1 MAVDWGDQ
9 PPELSRALARRVF
22 SYFAPYWR
30 PALVV
35 LACIGASAALGLA
48 PALVTK
54 GLIDY
59 LGNPTQGLGPLA
71 LLVAAGVAA
80 SLAGGLVGVLQ
91 SYLETRISQG
101 IMFDLR
107 AQLFDRLLGQSVG
120 FFTHSRSGD
129 LLSRMN
135 NDVGGI
141 ADVGSDTG
149 FGFVSNLITLCTT
162 LALVPHAQPDVHDT
176 RAGAAAAVRGL
187 PGGDGPDHRRYGRER
202 GHHPG
207 RPPGGVGRLPWQPV
221 RQYHRLAGAVR
232 PHLSD
237 PGP

>member
-1 MAVDWGDQ
+1 MPEYFCVGPSMAVDWGDQ
-9 PPELSRALARRVF
+9 QPELSRALAWRVF
-22 SYFAPYWR
+22 GYFAPYWR
-30 PALVV
+30 PGLVV
-35 LACIGASAALGLA
+35 VACIGLSAALGLA

-59 LGNPTQGLGPLA
+59 LGNPTQGLGPLV

-141 ADVGSDTG
+141 ADVVSDTV
-149 FGFVSNLITLCTT
+149 FGLVSNLITLGTT
-162 LALVPHAQPDVHDT
+162 LALMLVLDWRLT
-176 RAGAAAAVRGL
+176 LAAREQVYHGVVLLRNQ
-187 PGGDGPDHRRYGRER
+187 YGYLCE
-202 GHHPG
+202 
-207 RPPGGVGRLPWQPV
+207 
-221 RQYHRLAGAVR
+221 
-232 PHLSD
+232 
-237 PGP
+237 